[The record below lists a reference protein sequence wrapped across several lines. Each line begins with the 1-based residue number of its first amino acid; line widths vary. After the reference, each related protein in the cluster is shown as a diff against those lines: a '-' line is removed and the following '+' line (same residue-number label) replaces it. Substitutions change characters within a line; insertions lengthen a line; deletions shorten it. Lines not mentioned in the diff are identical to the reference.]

1 MQPVFF
7 RTNNSQDIMLVASQ
21 EDCIYIN
28 LESDIEV
35 DADNQYSVSAIKE
48 IIYDYE
54 DGVFYILSNKFQEK
68 LGFFVFTIQEKDPY
82 QS

>member
-1 MQPVFF
+1 
-7 RTNNSQDIMLVASQ
+7 MLVASQ

-28 LESDIEV
+28 IKDEIEV
-35 DADNQYSVSAIKE
+35 DIDDNYSVSAIKE

-54 DGVFYILSNKFQEK
+54 DGVFFVLSNKYEEK

-82 QS
+82 